1 MYFYHFNTV
10 AEASGG
16 DADAVLDRLAALARP
31 AASVFSL
38 VFSFV
43 PTAQLAADPPEKQ
56 RLFGLGGEK
65 YDSLAVHYAKLHS
78 CSDVDYWSPVPHFF
92 PSPANVFERIRPASF
107 RSLVFVVVCVV
118 RACRGGRGA
127 GVVVVVVALAGWRWR
142 LRFGR
147 WIVA

>member
-1 MYFYHFNTV
+1 M
-10 AEASGG
+10 
-16 DADAVLDRLAALARP
+16 
-31 AASVFSL
+31 
-38 VFSFV
+38 
-43 PTAQLAADPPEKQ
+43 AQLAADPPEKQ
-56 RLFGLGGEK
+56 RLFGGEK
-65 YDSLAVHYAKLHS
+65 YANLAVHFAKLHS

-127 GVVVVVVALAGWRWR
+127 WVVVVVALAGWR